1 VLLVIVIVA
10 ATFIA
15 GIVAS
20 IAVDAQRDDRSG
32 PVDLIVLNGRVFT
45 GAGQQPAEA
54 VAARGHEILRVGSN
68 RDLKRLAGASTKIID
83 AHGGSV
89 LPGFIDGHVHFVSGG
104 LGMDRVNLLD
114 AESLEAIQKKI
125 RAFAAANPDRPWVL
139 GRGWYY
145 SPFPGGLPTR
155 QQLDELVPDRPAYMT
170 CYDGHTGWANTAALE
185 LAGITAKTPDP
196 ADGVVVKDP
205 KTGEPTGILK
215 EAAMGLLS
223 KVLPQPTRDDRRRAI
238 RRASEEASRLGI
250 TSIHEAGTGEAA
262 LELFEE
268 ARKAGGLTVRVYA
281 ALSVKDGMTDSDA
294 DAFDAIRRKYAA
306 NPQIKVGAIK
316 VMADGVI
323 EAHTAAMLAPYANNP
338 TTGHAN
344 YTPQE
349 LQRIVTMMDRRGW
362 QVMTHA
368 IGDGAV
374 RMTLDAYEAAASAN
388 PEPAA
393 GRRHR
398 VEHAE
403 TIDPADIPRF
413 RRQNTI
419 VSYMPFHANP
429 TPAQLTVWTANI
441 GPDRSSRGWISRTMQ
456 QAGARQV
463 FGSDWPVVEL
473 DPRLEI
479 NMAVTRRTAAGLPKE
494 GWLPDQAISLESAIE
509 NMTSAGAYAS
519 FDEAKKGRLAPGLVA
534 DIVILSKDV
543 FAQPP
548 ARFLDAVVTTTIL
561 GGKVVYER
569 VSR

>member
-1 VLLVIVIVA
+1 LLVVAIVA
-10 ATFIA
+10 ATVIA
-15 GIVAS
+15 GLVTG
-20 IAVDAQRDDRSG
+20 AQRDDRTG
-32 PVDLIVLNGRVFT
+32 PVDLVILNGRVFT
-45 GAGQQPAEA
+45 GAGLAPAEA
-54 VAARGHEILRVGSN
+54 LAVRGNEILRVGSN
-68 RDLKRLAGASTKIID
+68 REIKALAGAASTIVD

-114 AESLEAIQKKI
+114 AESLDAIRTKI
-125 RAFAAANPDRPWVL
+125 REFAAANPGRAWVL

-155 QQLDELVPDRPAYMT
+155 QILDDLVPDRPAYMT
-170 CYDGHTGWANTAALE
+170 CYDGHTGWANTAALK
-185 LAGITAKTPDP
+185 LAGITAATPDP
-196 ADGVVVKDP
+196 PDGVVVKDP
-205 KTGEPTGILK
+205 KTGEPTGVLK
-215 EAAMGLLS
+215 EAAMGLMS
-223 KVLPQPTRDDRRRAI
+223 KALPQPTREDRMRAI

-268 ARKAGGLTVRVYA
+268 VRKAGGLNVRVYA
-281 ALSVKDGMTDSDA
+281 ALSARDDMTGADA
-294 DAFDAIRRKYAA
+294 DAFDALRVKYAA
-306 NPQIKVGAIK
+306 NPRIKVGAIK

-323 EAHTAAMLAPYANNP
+323 EAHTAAMLAPYANKP
-338 TTGHAN
+338 DAGHAN

-349 LQRIVTMMDRRGW
+349 LQRLVTMMDRRGW

-374 RMTLDAYEAAASAN
+374 RMTLDAYEAAAKAN
-388 PEPAA
+388 PAPAS

-403 TIDPADIPRF
+403 TIDPADFPRF
-413 RRQNTI
+413 KSQNTI

-441 GPDRSSRGWISRTMQ
+441 GPDRSSRGWICRTME
-456 QAGARQV
+456 QAGARLV
-463 FGSDWPVVEL
+463 FGSDWPVVAL

-479 NMAVTRRTAAGLPKE
+479 NMAVTRRTADGLPAD
-494 GWLPDQAISLESAIE
+494 GWLPDQAISLDSAIE
-509 NMTSAGAYAS
+509 NMTAAGAYAS
-519 FDEAKKGRLAPGLVA
+519 FDETRKGRLAPGMLA

-548 ARFLDAVVTTTIL
+548 SRFLDAAVDVTIL
-561 GGKVVYER
+561 DGRIVHR
-569 VSR
+569 R